1 MEAHFVIPFEVVIMA
16 WKRAFI
22 VATFV
27 SLLTG
32 TLLTSKPSDVEAM
45 IRIGKKAAGKIE
57 SALPEARIAAGPLAA
72 FRAGD
77 VLPIEERVRVRI
89 QTEKAMAGAD
99 IVAVAMPTIGE
110 VKLKGIVRD
119 AAQKRRAVEI
129 ANSTA
134 GVEVVIDELAV
145 PEK

>member
-1 MEAHFVIPFEVVIMA
+1 MK
-16 WKRAFI
+16 WKRAL
-22 VATFV
+22 VVTTFV

-57 SALPEARIAAGPLAA
+57 SALPESRVAAGPLAA

-77 VLPIEERVRVRI
+77 ALPIEERVRVRI

-99 IVAVAMPTIGE
+99 VVALAMPTAGE

-119 AAQKRRAVEI
+119 AGQKRRAVEI